1 VRRLELTESA
11 RADLTSIRRYSLR
24 SWGTERTD
32 RYMMALRDAM
42 KDLVSGRG
50 VGREREDLRPR
61 LRMTASGRHCISLRQ
76 TVHECL

>member
-1 VRRLELTESA
+1 MRRLELTERA

-50 VGREREDLRPR
+50 VGREREDSPAETPDDRQRP
-61 LRMTASGRHCISLRQ
+61 SL
-76 TVHECL
+76 HLL